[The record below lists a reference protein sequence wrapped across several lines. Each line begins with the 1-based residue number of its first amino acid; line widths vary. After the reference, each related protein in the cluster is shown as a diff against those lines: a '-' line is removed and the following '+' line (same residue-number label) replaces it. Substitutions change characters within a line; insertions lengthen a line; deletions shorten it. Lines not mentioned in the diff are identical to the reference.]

1 MRKLLVPLFFLA
13 LALPLAAGE
22 ITKQSV
28 LDGMN
33 RNRAERGLPPLHFDD
48 RLDAAADDRMHD
60 MEDLGYWSHQS
71 PDGRSPF
78 LWLKPHGYPYTFA
91 GENLA
96 CGFETSELLVDAW
109 MESKGH
115 RDNILSPNYSDC
127 GIAIIDGATTGRAA
141 GKSIVVMFGRT
152 QAGAPQTASR

>member
-1 MRKLLVPLFFLA
+1 MRKLLVSLFLLA
-13 LALPLAAGE
+13 LASPLFARE
-22 ITKQSV
+22 ITKQSI

-33 RNRAERGLPPLHFDD
+33 VRRAQQGLPPLRFDD
-48 RLDAAADDRMHD
+48 RLDGAAGDRMHD

-78 LWLKPHGYPYTFA
+78 VWLRPHDYPFSFA

-96 CGFETSELLVDAW
+96 CGFETSEVLVDSW

-115 RDNILSPNYSDC
+115 RDNILSPFYTDC
-127 GIAIIDGATTGRAA
+127 GIAIIDGATTGRAT
-141 GKSIVVMFGRT
+141 GKSIVVMFGRPVNAA
-152 QAGAPQTASR
+152 QQTASK